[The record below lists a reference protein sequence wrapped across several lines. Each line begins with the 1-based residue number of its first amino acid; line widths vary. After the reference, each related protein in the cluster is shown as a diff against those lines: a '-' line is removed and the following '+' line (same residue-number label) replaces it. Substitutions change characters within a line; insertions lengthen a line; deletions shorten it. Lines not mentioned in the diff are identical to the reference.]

1 MCMWVPVEARGP
13 PDVGS
18 GSKFRFSAKAVLA
31 FILWVISTAQHN
43 ACLAF
48 LKTKV
53 SHKNILHVSL
63 EGTLCKNSNIKKEI
77 VLNT

>member
-1 MCMWVPVEARGP
+1 MRMCMWVAVETRGP

-18 GSKFRFSAKAVLA
+18 GSKFRFSARAVLT
-31 FILWVISTAQHN
+31 FILWVITTAQQN

-53 SHKNILHVSL
+53 SYKNILHV
-63 EGTLCKNSNIKKEI
+63 
-77 VLNT
+77 